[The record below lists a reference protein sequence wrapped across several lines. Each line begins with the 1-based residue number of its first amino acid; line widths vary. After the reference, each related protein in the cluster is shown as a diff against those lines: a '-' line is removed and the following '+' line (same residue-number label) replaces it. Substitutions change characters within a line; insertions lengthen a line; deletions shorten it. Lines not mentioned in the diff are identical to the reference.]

1 MKIILLS
8 GGSGKR
14 LWPLSNDIRSR
25 QFIKLF
31 KGDDGEYES
40 LFQRMIKRLTNAGA
54 DMADILAVTT
64 RPQVSAL
71 HNQAGDDFRA
81 CVEPCR
87 RDTFPAVALAVAY
100 LKDEAG
106 VSSDE
111 AVLVCPV
118 DHYAGD
124 DYYKLML
131 SLTSMT
137 ERLHDGIG
145 LIGIAPTYP
154 SEKYGYLIP
163 GEDGGVKAFEEKP
176 SRAEAEALIKEGA
189 YWNSGCSVF
198 KLSYILERA
207 HEIIDFSD
215 YRDLYMKYDELNP
228 ASFDDA
234 VLARQKKLFM
244 VTFDGE
250 WRDVG
255 TWNMMSEVMDG
266 PVKGNGLLDEECD
279 NTNIINE
286 LDVPILGLGLKDLVI
301 AASNDGILVSGKE
314 RSGYMMPYVNKIAS
328 DGGGRFAEK
337 SWGTYKVIDAQPG
350 GMTIKVDLKAG
361 SSMKYHSHEK
371 RDEVWTVV
379 SGKGAAIVDG
389 MEQMIKPGDVISIAA
404 GCKHTVIALTDLHII
419 ETQVGEE
426 VSKSDKNVY
435 EMPEI
440 AMEIISDVR

>member
-1 MKIILLS
+1 MNIILLS

-14 LWPLSNDIRSR
+14 LWPLSNDVPSK
-25 QFIKLF
+25 QFIKIF
-31 KGDDGEYES
+31 KKEDGSYES
-40 LFQRMIKRLTNAGA
+40 MVQRIYSQIKTVDKDAT
-54 DMADILAVTT
+54 VTIAT
-64 RPQVSAL
+64 SKSQVSAI
-71 HNQAGDDFRA
+71 HNQLGTEVGIS
-81 CVEPCR
+81 VEPCR
-87 RDTFPAVALAVAY
+87 RDTFAAIALAAAY
-100 LKDEAG
+100 LHDVRSVDE
-106 VSSDE
+106 DE
-111 AVLVCPV
+111 AVVVCPV
-118 DHYAGD
+118 DPYVELSYFERVND
-124 DYYKLML
+124 LYKAAQSGKKNIYLM
-131 SLTSMT
+131 
-137 ERLHDGIG
+137 GIE
-145 LIGIAPTYP
+145 PTYP

>member
-1 MKIILLS
+1 MNIILLS

-14 LWPLSNDIRSR
+14 LWPLSNDVPSK
-25 QFIKLF
+25 QFIKIF
-31 KGDDGEYES
+31 KKEDGSYES
-40 LFQRMIKRLTNAGA
+40 MVQRIYSQIKTVDKDAT
-54 DMADILAVTT
+54 VTIAT
-64 RPQVSAL
+64 SKSQVSAI
-71 HNQAGDDFRA
+71 HNQLGTEVGIS
-81 CVEPCR
+81 VEPCR
-87 RDTFPAVALAVAY
+87 RDTFAAIALAAAY
-100 LKDEAG
+100 LHDVRSVDE
-106 VSSDE
+106 DE
-111 AVLVCPV
+111 AVVVCPV
-118 DHYAGD
+118 DPYVELSYFERVND
-124 DYYKLML
+124 LYKAAQSGKKNIYLM
-131 SLTSMT
+131 
-137 ERLHDGIG
+137 GIE
-145 LIGIAPTYP
+145 PTYP

-361 SSMKYHSHEK
+361 SSMKYHSREK